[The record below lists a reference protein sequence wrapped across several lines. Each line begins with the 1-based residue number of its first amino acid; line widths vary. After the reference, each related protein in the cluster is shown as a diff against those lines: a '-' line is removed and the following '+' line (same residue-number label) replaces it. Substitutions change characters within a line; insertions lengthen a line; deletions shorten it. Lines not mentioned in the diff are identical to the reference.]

1 MNKTNKIEIM
11 TMAVVPG
18 LITVTL
24 INIFLS
30 GKIIDIPKGTHQGGI
45 ISAIGVLVIVLTVL
59 IFSFIFFKIYKNRKK
74 IV

>member
-74 IV
+74 